1 MGVDTV
7 EGQKLTIV
15 KDEEKLTLE
24 KLKAVEKIIGVTL
37 PEEYRKFLLAHNGG
51 SPRPQAFEY
60 RCGDRPP
67 RLGAVAYFLAIYDGD
82 AENFLDFYE
91 TFRGR
96 IPPDTIP
103 VARDPGGNL
112 ILLGT
117 SGPNAGKVFFWIK
130 DEEADEDEEADYS
143 NVCFVAE
150 TFNKFLES
158 LKNVD

>member
-1 MGVDTV
+1 MALDTV
-7 EGQKLTIV
+7 EGRGLTIV
-15 KDEEKLTLE
+15 KQEEKLTPE
-24 KLKAVEKIIGVTL
+24 RLKAVEKIIGVNL
-37 PEEYRKFLLAHNGG
+37 PEEYRNFLLAHNGG

-60 RCGDRPP
+60 RCGGGPP
-67 RLGAVAYFLAIYDGD
+67 KLGAVAYFLAIYDGD

-96 IPPDTIP
+96 IPHDTIS

-117 SGPNAGKVFFWIK
+117 RGPNAAKVFFWIK
-130 DEEADEDEEADYS
+130 DQEADEDEEPDHS
-143 NVCFVAE
+143 NLCFIAE
-150 TFNKFLES
+150 SFKKFLDS